1 MVAVWVR
8 WLGVGAGSLVST
20 SCRTR
25 LSHIRL
31 DHVRILIEGKISESQ
46 SWEELPESAIAY
58 KGHTDQRP
66 REESDLEAAQ
76 AVAAVLYCLGQRSL
90 SARWPWPTGILP
102 SHPGLCLVL
111 EDHRS
116 SPAEGQFRPALWQAG
131 RLGTGTT
138 AVMAR

>member
-76 AVAAVLYCLGQRSL
+76 AVAAVPFL
-90 SARWPWPTGILP
+90 SGAEITFCAVIIIAHYDPSFASRIVPRARGSQILP
-102 SHPGLCLVL
+102 S
-111 EDHRS
+111 
-116 SPAEGQFRPALWQAG
+116 
-131 RLGTGTT
+131 
-138 AVMAR
+138 